1 MRKYGNYI
9 VQAIFSDGT
18 TEEKS
23 TDNYKEM
30 IQFYNNFKED
40 YGNSATSVISKGI
53 NVYGVWEVIYKKE
66 YNNSTQVTNDK
77 NHEEDLIGQLNDIIN
92 KILYKKEVLEN
103 NIKIITKERDCNYH
117 EIEALDI
124 ITEGMSEQEKITYK
138 LNFINKIELQCKKR
152 RQYKNEYRAIKSLND
167 SISLNKLIKSVNRAT
182 KLENSTPTKEEILN
196 NDKTK
201 IYEFTYNND
210 NERYNKITAL
220 NKKFDRVIDTGY
232 GILKCYNVIY
242 SCNKKKNS
250 STNKIYNSSTNKI
263 YNCKTKIPKEI
274 GSSIE
279 FELSGSTKD
288 LNNKYTQGLIEKY
301 ESYEID
307 GNVLK
312 LNNRL
317 KK

>member
-9 VQAIFSDGT
+9 VQAIFNDGT

-40 YGNSATSVISKGI
+40 YGTSATSVISKGV
-53 NVYGVWEVIYKKE
+53 NVYGIWEVIYKKE
-66 YNNSTQVTNDK
+66 YNNPTQVITNK
-77 NHEEDLIGQLNDIIN
+77 NNEEDLIGQLNDIIN

-138 LNFINKIELQCKKR
+138 LNLINKIELQCKKR
-152 RQYKNEYRAIKSLND
+152 RQYKNEYRAIRSLND
-167 SISLNKLIKSVNRAT
+167 SISLDKLIRSVNKAT
-182 KLENSTPTKEEILN
+182 KLENSTPTREEILN

-201 IYEFTYNND
+201 IYEFTYKND
-210 NERYNKITAL
+210 NERYNKMIEL
-220 NKKFDRVIDTGY
+220 NKKFDKVIDTGY
-232 GILKCYNVIY
+232 GTLKCYNVIY

-250 STNKIYNSSTNKI
+250 NNNKIYD
-263 YNCKTKIPKEI
+263 CKSKIPKDI
-274 GSSIE
+274 GSSIK
-279 FELSGSTKD
+279 FKLFGSAKD
-288 LNNKYTQGLIEKY
+288 LNNQYTRGLIEKY
-301 ESYEID
+301 ESYEIV